1 MPIQNPGYVTPSS
14 VQTSAGVLLLLASPI
29 HTTQPATPT
38 SVYTIT
44 QQPIHNPQQITQ
56 TSGTAVTSSLA
67 GTQSILSGTQFTLA
81 GAQSSLSGTEPTFSL
96 PPISSLIEFDTQS
109 ISQPVGQPTVA
120 QRLKSASVFQT
131 PVKSGLVTPGKD
143 ECSMDIEQATAL
155 LFAGMSPVAKPRRK
169 SHGRY
174 YTPQL
179 SAITSSNQRLDKFII
194 KLYIC

>member
-44 QQPIHNPQQITQ
+44 QQPIHNPQLITQ
-56 TSGTAVTSSLA
+56 TSGTTVTSSSS

-96 PPISSLIEFDTQS
+96 PPISSLIEFDT
-109 ISQPVGQPTVA
+109 QPVGQPTVA

-179 SAITSSNQRLDKFII
+179 SAITSSNQRSDKFII
-194 KLYIC
+194 QLYKC